1 MSVKGKFIAFFVVF
15 SVIILT
21 VVTSLLFVERSNIQQ
36 EASSTAAALTK
47 QAEQEVQKDLLRLT
61 ATIGQQVVT
70 LEEEIDRSMLNAAI
84 TLREM
89 DRHTTVTLADME
101 RLKEETGMSDF
112 YFTGPEGVFTLTT
125 EKSGVGVSL
134 FGIWEG
140 YRMLVTGESTYLP
153 STLKIKE
160 ETGEIFKFT
169 AIPRANGKGILQS
182 ALSAEGIEMM
192 LGQFF
197 AEDYGLQNLYL
208 FDASSLVLTENTLAQ
223 GASIFEKGQFTTD
236 EKVQQLF
243 LGGEATVTFQ
253 DGLAEIYS
261 PILVNGEPHYAMYAA
276 IDTTPYFMALNYTN
290 KTLNDITKAIS
301 TSIVTTLAIITLI
314 TAALIG
320 VLYVFVSKLLK
331 PLRSFAESL
340 KHLGTDEQKE
350 QVKEKELLAIQS
362 SINHVNAHYGK
373 VLDSVKENTQLVA
386 TTQAEYTDE
395 MQKATEILQ
404 DVMNA
409 AHHSTEQTQIQAG
422 YVTEVETIAANNTE
436 ILKDVFHQSNHLAEI
451 STETERASKKSMNG
465 LEILST
471 TIETISSEVFTNG
484 ERVDKL
490 LESST
495 QISTIIQLIEN
506 IADHTNLLA
515 LNASIEAA
523 RAGEHGKGFAVV
535 AEEVRKLAEQSSQA
549 TNKISDILLI
559 LQQEIELVKQS
570 NDEQTS
576 AISETQYEMKEART
590 SINSLIDTTEQ
601 ARESIRNMNQLIQ
614 ALEHAKE
621 QENQLYQQLYEGIQ
635 GNVEGSNLLIG
646 KVDEVSISVGR
657 LNELLDALVE
667 QTANLERIV

>member
-261 PILVNGEPHYAMYAA
+261 PILVNGEPRYAMYAA

-422 YVTEVETIAANNTE
+422 YVTEVETIAANNTQ